1 MLFFSNVSDP
11 IEGKTAAMTT
21 SSTTTP
27 NKIAGN
33 KCNIS
38 FYRKFVL
45 LDSIDDCAYIYSNNV
60 TIQGLVTTTMMLPE
74 HVTPLQKEMH

>member
-27 NKIAGN
+27 NTIAGN
-33 KCNIS
+33 KCNMS

-45 LDSIDDCAYIYSNNV
+45 VLDACAWIYSNNV